1 VALADA
7 AVLDFG
13 CGWGRLTRLLA
24 RDVEPGALCGCDP
37 DPQILRVCE
46 QTRVAARFAFSAAV
60 PDALPFD
67 QRFDLVYAFSVFT
80 HLSEPAHLACLRAIH
95 AGLAEGGLLIATVR
109 PPAYAQ
115 LGLDVGRAKLDGR
128 KPAYA
133 FVGHGGPL
141 PDYGEAIVNMPYV
154 RERWG
159 ELFDVAE
166 VSLMLDD
173 MYQVI
178 LTLRRR

>member
-1 VALADA
+1 
-7 AVLDFG
+7 VLDFG
-13 CGWGRLTRLLA
+13 CGWGRLTRLMW
-24 RDVEPGALCGCDP
+24 REVEPGALCGCDP
-37 DPQILRVCE
+37 DPSILQICADTGVPGRLE
-46 QTRVAARFAFSAAV
+46 FSAAV

-67 QRFDLVYAFSVFT
+67 DRFDLVYAFSVFT

-95 AGLAEGGLLIATVR
+95 AGLAPGGLLIATVR
-109 PPAYAQ
+109 PPAYVD
-115 LGLDVGRAKLDGR
+115 LGLDVGRVRLGGDD
-128 KPAYA
+128 PAYA
-133 FVGHGGPL
+133 FVGHGGAL
-141 PDYGEAIVNMPYV
+141 PDYGEAVLNMPYV

-159 ELFDVAE
+159 ELFELCE